1 MTEELA
7 KLEQSFHDVI
17 DFAKTYP
24 EPLRSVKPDEKAFSA
39 TEIIY
44 HLLDVENLWQRR
56 IKMLITTTERNF
68 EPIDPDAQAKTN
80 DYNSKP
86 FQKGLEEW
94 FEARE
99 ETVDLIDE
107 MSESERRIVGI
118 HPKYGEMDTHRIV
131 EIILGHDK
139 QHIAQLER
147 TLTLVTS

>member
-7 KLEQSFHDVI
+7 KLEQSFLEVV
-17 DFAKTYP
+17 DFAKAYP

-44 HLLDVENLWQRR
+44 HMLEVENLWQRR
-56 IKMLITTTERNF
+56 LKMLITTTERRF
-68 EPIDPDAQAKTN
+68 QALDPDAAAKEGN
-80 DYNSKP
+80 YNSKS
-86 FQKGLEEW
+86 FQKGLEDW

-139 QHIAQLER
+139 QHLAQLER
-147 TLTLVTS
+147 TLTMVT

>member
-7 KLEQSFHDVI
+7 KLEKSFLEVV
-17 DFAKTYP
+17 DFAKAYP
-24 EPLRSVKPDEKAFSA
+24 ESLRSVKPDEKAFSA
-39 TEIIY
+39 TEVIY
-44 HLLDVENLWQRR
+44 HLLEVENLWQRR
-56 IKMLITTTERNF
+56 IKMLVTSSNRKF
-68 EPIDPDAQAKTN
+68 EPIDPDAQAIAN
-80 DYNSKP
+80 SYNSKP
-86 FQKGLEEW
+86 FQKGLEDW

-139 QHIAQLER
+139 QHLAQLER
-147 TLTLVTS
+147 TLTQVTQ